1 MECMEI
7 CTKHTNYRIHCDDDG
22 WALGVSTEYCFYQ
35 SFNVCGDKKQ
45 RREMSRLKDNLE
57 RSQHVNVHCELQRSV
72 MSRFTGKTKRSQHVN
87 VYWELQRRNNVV
99 VHRQNTK
106 NSKPEPI
113 SLNTEP
119 THKA

>member
-7 CTKHTNYRIHCDDDG
+7 CTKHTNDRIHCDDDG
-22 WALGVSTEYCFYQ
+22 WALGVST
-35 SFNVCGDKKQ
+35 VCIKVSLFTETKKQ

-57 RSQHVNVHCELQRSV
+57 RSQHVNVHYELQRSV

-87 VYWELQRRNNVV
+87 VHWELQRRNNVV

-106 NSKPEPI
+106 NSRPEPI

-119 THKA
+119 SYKA